1 MAFVESKE
9 VIQTVIDIYSKFQE
23 DLLSTVEEEKF
34 LNNFL
39 QNIPSTTQ
47 MIAIEDLSRMI
58 LKEDTIHS
66 EKKDQLNNF
75 IADVKNECMMDA
87 NYCTFMSLP
96 ECILKKNYSRKQ
108 FEIVTK
114 LLTYVKNQYLQER
127 NAREAEEAERLRKEA
142 ELNAK
147 DKKNQ

>member
-66 EKKDQLNNF
+66 EKKD
-75 IADVKNECMMDA
+75 
-87 NYCTFMSLP
+87 
-96 ECILKKNYSRKQ
+96 
-108 FEIVTK
+108 
-114 LLTYVKNQYLQER
+114 
-127 NAREAEEAERLRKEA
+127 
-142 ELNAK
+142 
-147 DKKNQ
+147 